1 MPGLVCVLGRD
12 RAADLA
18 MVAAR
23 PLLRRPWQRFERV
36 PTPDHVAIGFAGV
49 NGGVAHDERTGVA
62 LALDGELFPDSG
74 AQTGAE
80 AARELLSGYL
90 DGRSRDDLPQGAF
103 AAAVWDPRTESLT
116 LLTDNHGRRNLWM
129 ADVGGASIF
138 AGELKALVAA
148 GLEPRLDLET
158 WSQFFAY
165 EGALPGHSP
174 LEGVS
179 LLGGATTVRI
189 VHGRKETDTRWRY
202 RLEPDPD
209 GDVEQWAEEFAGLL
223 DAAVSR
229 RLGDVGLALS
239 GGYDSRCVGSI
250 LRMRA
255 PDTTALTF
263 GQPGANDLRLGTE
276 VANILGLPHRT
287 ARFEPG
293 YLSRGAAETVW
304 LSEGAIRA
312 FHAHHLYLRSLF
324 TEDGATAVFINYGG
338 DHALRTA
345 AGTLQARGE
354 SVEGDDFHRFR
365 AETISDELL
374 EEIFTPEFAARMRG
388 LARTSLRRH
397 LDEEEGT
404 PIQKARH
411 VGYNAVTR
419 KIWPGAE
426 LFTDF
431 LAPRDPYDDY
441 DLIDRLRR
449 MPDSFRET
457 GAIQKAY
464 LRRFPELA
472 AVRNARDEIPPGLT
486 GRRRKAEELRI
497 RARRGLRRRVDA
509 RLGPRWW
516 PVRSGLGDYATDLRR
531 GGGAELLGILLEPRT
546 LARAQLREEAVRRL
560 VNDTLSGRARYTKP
574 LGALLTFELF
584 QRQFV
589 DGDGFEAAG
598 DPASEMAAVG

>member
-12 RAADLA
+12 RAAELA
-18 MVAAR
+18 RVAAR
-23 PLLRRPWQRFERV
+23 PLLRRPWQSLALA
-36 PTPDHVAIGFAGV
+36 PTRDDVALGFAGV
-49 NGGVAHDERTGVA
+49 HGGVAHDGESGVA
-62 LALDGELFPDSG
+62 LAFDGEIFGDGG
-74 AQTGAE
+74 ARTGDD
-80 AARELLSGYL
+80 AAQELLNGYL
-90 DGRSRDDLPQGAF
+90 GAGSRLDLPQGAF
-103 AAAVWDPRTESLT
+103 AAGVWDPRTESLT
-116 LLTDNHGRRNLWM
+116 LLTDNHGRRNLWL
-129 ADVGGASIF
+129 ADLGGASIF

-174 LEGVS
+174 LEGAS

-189 VHGRKETDTRWRY
+189 VHGRKETHTRWRY
-202 RLEPDPD
+202 RLEPEPD
-209 GDVEQWAEEFAGLL
+209 GDVEEWAEEFAGLL

-250 LRMRA
+250 LRTCA

-263 GQPGANDLRLGTE
+263 GQPGSDDLRLGTE
-276 VANILGLPHRT
+276 VASILGLPHRT

-293 YLSRGAAETVW
+293 YLAHGAAETVW

-312 FHAHHLYLRSLF
+312 FHAHHLYLKALF
-324 TEDGATAVFINYGG
+324 TEDGARGVLINYGG
-338 DHALRTA
+338 DHVLRTA
-345 AGTLQARGE
+345 AGTLQMRGE
-354 SVEGDDFHRFR
+354 SVEGDNFHRFR
-365 AETISDELL
+365 AETISDEFL
-374 EEIFTPEFAARMRG
+374 EEIFTPEFVAQVRG

-546 LARAQLREEAVRRL
+546 LARGQIREEAVRRL
-560 VNDTLSGRARYTKP
+560 VDDTLSGRARYTKP

-598 DPASEMAAVG
+598 DPASEMAGVG